1 MMIEKLGNIGEFV
14 AAIATV
20 ITLIYLAF
28 QLRQNTRA
36 LKAAAFQNVTSEMGK
51 NVEHIM
57 DNGELAEIL
66 VKGTAAPQS
75 LTPTETL
82 RLSAVYVSSFRRL
95 ESVYVQYSL
104 GTMEQENKQG
114 FEISMIPLLQNPF
127 GQEWWSEAKIAFY
140 EPFVRH
146 IDESMASGKFPQTM
160 PSMRLPES
168 AEESVS
174 INSS

>member
-1 MMIEKLGNIGEFV
+1 MTVEQLGNIGEFV

-20 ITLIYLAF
+20 ITLVYLAF

-36 LKAAAFQNVTSEMGK
+36 LKATAFQHVTSEMGK

-66 VKGTAAPQS
+66 VKGTVEPET
-75 LTPTETL
+75 LTPAERL

-95 ESVYVQYSL
+95 ESVYVQHSL

-114 FEISMIPLLQNPF
+114 FEKSMIPLLQFPF
-127 GQEWWSEAKIAFY
+127 GREWWSEAKVAFY
-140 EPFVRH
+140 APFVHH
-146 IDESMASGKFPQTM
+146 IDEGLAGGKFERKT
-160 PSMRLPES
+160 PSIQLPPS
-168 AEESVS
+168 AD
-174 INSS
+174 

>member
-36 LKAAAFQNVTSEMGK
+36 LKATAFQNVTSEMGK

-66 VKGTAAPQS
+66 IKGTAEPES
-75 LTPTETL
+75 LTPAERL

-104 GTMEQENKQG
+104 GTMEHENKRG
-114 FEISMIPLLQNPF
+114 FEISMIPLLQLPF
-127 GQEWWSEAKIAFY
+127 GQQWWSEAKIAFY

-146 IDESMASGKFPQTM
+146 IDEGIASGKFSQTM
-160 PSMRLPES
+160 PSMQLPES
-168 AEESVS
+168 DAGSACR
-174 INSS
+174 NSN